1 MTNGWVE
8 SAGSWIAEMGTEGDF
23 GRKFVLDQP
32 MLGRVRAKS
41 VGRALDVG
49 CGEGRFCRMLKPLGI
64 KTVGIDPTQV
74 LIRHAREQDPDGDYR
89 IGRAEALDFP
99 DQSFDL
105 VVSYLTLIDIPDIR
119 AAIAEM
125 CRVLAPGGTLLIANL
140 TSFNTAGQPD
150 GWVRDADGHPRF
162 CIDHYMKERTDW
174 VEWRGIRI
182 HNWHRPLST
191 YMSLLLDQGLQ
202 LRHFSEPMPVGAD
215 PAKAEWHHRVPYFLV
230 MEWQKPDA

>member
-8 SAGSWIAEMGTEGDF
+8 SAASWIADMGTDGDF
-23 GRKFVLDQP
+23 GRKFVLDEP

-41 VGRALDVG
+41 FRNALDVG
-49 CGEGRFCRMLKPLGI
+49 CGEGRFCRMLRALGI
-64 KTVGIDPTQV
+64 EAVGIDPTEV
-74 LIRHAREQDPDGDYR
+74 LIRHAREQDPEGDYR

-99 DQSFDL
+99 DRSYDL

-119 AAIAEM
+119 RAIAEM
-125 CRVLAPGGTLLIANL
+125 CRVLQPGGTLLIANL
-140 TSFNTAGQPD
+140 TSFNTAGQPN
-150 GWVRDADGHPRF
+150 GWVRDADGNPHF
-162 CIDHYMKERTDW
+162 LIDHYMEERADW
-174 VEWRGIRI
+174 VQWRGIRI

-215 PAKAEWHHRVPYFLV
+215 PAKAEWHRRVPYFLI
-230 MEWQKPDA
+230 MEWQKPVA